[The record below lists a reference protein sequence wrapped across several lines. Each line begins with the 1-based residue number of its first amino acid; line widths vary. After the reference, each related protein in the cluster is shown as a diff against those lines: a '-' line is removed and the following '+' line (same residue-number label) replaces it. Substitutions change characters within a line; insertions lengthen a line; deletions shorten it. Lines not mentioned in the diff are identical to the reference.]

1 MGVNGTPKSPQNG
14 NILTGQKSVTKP
26 IVLVNNG
33 VNQAVTSPSAA
44 GANKQWQGN
53 NMTPKGTTPKGQT
66 PKKLGNLFEN
76 IISQVR
82 NANPNGQ

>member
-1 MGVNGTPKSPQNG
+1 MKSQFGAMGVSGTPKSQQNG

-44 GANKQWQGN
+44 GAQNNKQWQMN
-53 NMTPKGTTPKGQT
+53 NMTPKGTTPKG
-66 PKKLGNLFEN
+66 
-76 IISQVR
+76 
-82 NANPNGQ
+82 